1 VQYSWDLENGS
12 TMYVGANMD
21 YQDDTTAGFVDTC
34 QEPGVPCT
42 SDLVDIRGNLTDLRI
57 NSRTLIDIRA
67 GMDFGEWQA
76 QIWGRNITDEYY
88 WTQAQSTNDTLMR
101 WTGMPRTYG
110 ISVSRDF

>member
-1 VQYSWDLENGS
+1 
-12 TMYVGANMD
+12 MYVGANMD
-21 YQDDTTAGFVDTC
+21 YQDETTAGFVDTC

-88 WTQAQSTNDTLMR
+88 WTQSQSTNDTVMR
-101 WTGMPRTYG
+101 WTGMPRTCLLYT
-110 ISVSRDF
+110 SPSPRDS